1 MQIISKMRAIHQI
14 QDQDIPDVMNTDIP
28 LSYLPLTVAD
38 CPLQHAVSTGDFY
51 TSHLLAFA

>member
-1 MQIISKMRAIHQI
+1 
-14 QDQDIPDVMNTDIP
+14 MNTDIP